1 MSTERNEEFKSSS
14 YELFILA
21 LSILSLF
28 NWVMYLL
35 GIDDDLLFVFIVV
48 DLLLS
53 LIFLGDFTYRLFSAE
68 SKRHYFFRQYGWLDL
83 LGSLPFPQVK
93 IFRLSR
99 VIRALQIMRQL
110 GLRKMIREFIH
121 NQAGTAM
128 LTVIFLIILVLEFGS
143 VAILAVERDA
153 TGANITT
160 ASDAIWWSVVTVST
174 VGYGD
179 QFPVTIMGRL
189 IAVVVILV
197 GVGLFGVVTGFL
209 ANRFLP
215 SDESDAEIMKLET
228 INQENLRA
236 VLEEIASLRAA
247 QELAYKEIETK
258 IEVLSAEVKESF
270 K

>member
-1 MSTERNEEFKSSS
+1 MSTEQNKQFKSSN

-35 GIDDDLLFVFIVV
+35 QIDEDLLFVLIVV

-53 LIFLGDFTYRLFSAE
+53 VIFLSDFAYRLFSAG
-68 SKRHYFFRQYGWLDL
+68 SKRNYFIKEYGWLDL

-110 GLRKMIREFIH
+110 GFRNMIREFIH
-121 NQAGTAM
+121 ARAGTAM
-128 LTVIFLIILVLEFGS
+128 LTVSFLIILVLEFGS

-153 TGANITT
+153 PEANITS
-160 ASDAIWWSVVTVST
+160 AADAIWWSIVTIST

-179 QFPVTIMGRL
+179 QYPVTIMGRL
-189 IAVVVILV
+189 IAVFVILT
-197 GVGLFGVVTGFL
+197 GVGLFGVITGFL

-215 SDESDAEIMKLET
+215 DDKSEADVPADQT
-228 INQENLRA
+228 IAPASLQTI
-236 VLEEIASLRAA
+236 LEEIANLRNA
-247 QELAYKEIETK
+247 QELAYAEIEAR
-258 IEVLSAEVKESF
+258 IETLSTEIKENF
-270 K
+270 E